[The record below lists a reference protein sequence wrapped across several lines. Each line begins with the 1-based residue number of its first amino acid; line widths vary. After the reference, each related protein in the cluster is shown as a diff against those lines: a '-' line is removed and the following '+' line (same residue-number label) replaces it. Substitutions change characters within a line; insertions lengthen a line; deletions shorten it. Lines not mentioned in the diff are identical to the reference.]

1 MMRCST
7 ANVGD
12 MLAVHRQHSGEAQN
26 PVVVRVYI
34 YIFYYVGYVGGL
46 LGFFFSCL
54 PLPTNCSR

>member
-12 MLAVHRQHSGEAQN
+12 MLAVHRQHSGQGKN
-26 PVVVRVYI
+26 PVIVRVYI

-46 LGFFFSCL
+46 LGFFFFL
-54 PLPTNCSR
+54 PSLPTNCSR